1 MAQYMDMHTV
11 SRRTPDMDDI
21 FPTGVQSSNARGVG
35 TSTESEAAGRR
46 TPDLDEIFE
55 SDIMGGGRQAQ
66 GSEGNADHR
75 GMHRCQYSVILK
87 F

>member
-1 MAQYMDMHTV
+1 MAQYMDVHTV

-55 SDIMGGGRQAQ
+55 SDIMCGDRRDP
-66 GSEGNADHR
+66 GSEGTANRR
-75 GMHRCQYSVILK
+75 GMYMCQYSVI
-87 F
+87 FEF

>member
-21 FPTGVQSSNARGVG
+21 FPTGVQSSNAWGVG

-55 SDIMGGGRQAQ
+55 SDIMGGGRRAQ
-66 GSEGNADHR
+66 GSEGNADRR